1 MHEINKAL
9 NDLNV
14 MREEFE
20 QSITI
25 MIEGMDTLNKRIERI
40 EKWLLEENLLK
51 IERSKIHTIDTR
63 SALQRKP
70 LNR

>member
-20 QSITI
+20 LSIKA
-25 MIEGMDTLNKRIERI
+25 MIEGMDMLNKRIERV
-40 EKWLLEENLLK
+40 EKWLIEKNQLK
-51 IERSKIHTIDTR
+51 IQREKEKSRILTIVTKSR
-63 SALQRKP
+63 
-70 LNR
+70 